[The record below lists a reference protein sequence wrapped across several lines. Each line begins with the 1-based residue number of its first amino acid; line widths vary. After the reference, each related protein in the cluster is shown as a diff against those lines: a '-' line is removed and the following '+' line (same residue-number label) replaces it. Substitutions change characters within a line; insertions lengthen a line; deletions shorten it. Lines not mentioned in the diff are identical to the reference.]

1 MSTDTI
7 RVHCQDC
14 GSKINAPAK
23 MAGKVASCPKCKA
36 TLTIPHPESSPEED
50 DGYQFDV
57 APPDPPFV
65 PPVPVFER
73 EVDDDDQDDDK
84 PSPLATARKVLG
96 IDMGAAAFSDAWPN
110 LTSYLILIQIAAAFV
125 AAAIV
130 VTGLVFGASLSLA
143 GIYADMFHRL
153 GCGVLVFAAHCLV
166 AWLINMVI
174 MAGVELVRVLL
185 QIEANT
191 RKAGAK

>member
-73 EVDDDDQDDDK
+73 EADGDDQDDEK
-84 PSPLATARKVLG
+84 PSPRATARRILG

-125 AAAIV
+125 AAMVVIAGMISGLFALVIQSADVYHCMGVAI
-130 VTGLVFGASLSLA
+130 
-143 GIYADMFHRL
+143 
-153 GCGVLVFAAHCLV
+153 LVFATHCLV
-166 AWLINMVI
+166 AWLINMAA

-191 RKAGAK
+191 RKGGAL

>member
-7 RVHCQDC
+7 RVLCTDC
-14 GSKINAPAK
+14 GSKINAPVK

-36 TLTIPHPESSPEED
+36 TITIPRVEEPPEELD
-50 DGYQFDV
+50 EYQFDV

-73 EVDDDDQDDDK
+73 EEEDENDE
-84 PSPLATARKVLG
+84 PARPATARKVLG

-110 LTSYLILIQIAAAFV
+110 LTSYLILIQIAAALVAAIIVITGFV
-125 AAAIV
+125 A
-130 VTGLVFGASLSLA
+130 GLITFFAQS
-143 GIYADMFHRL
+143 ADVYHCM
-153 GCGVLVFAAHCLV
+153 GTAMLVFATHCLV
-166 AWLINMVI
+166 AWLINMAA

-191 RKAGAK
+191 RKAGAL